1 VSTQICLF
9 ILLKSNPL
17 GAVAIGSGL
26 RILRFPA
33 AASRGIYHLFCLS
46 LKGLESRFSSTLSRL
61 SRCRCAVSVGAHY
74 REPELLCKGFLK
86 EKLNLLADC
95 RNPVQL
101 HSLPTN

>member
-1 VSTQICLF
+1 GQGCVF
-9 ILLKSNPL
+9 YAFLLRRQE
-17 GAVAIGSGL
+17 VITIFF
-26 RILRFPA
+26 R
-33 AASRGIYHLFCLS
+33 LS

-74 REPELLCKGFLK
+74 REPKLLCKGFLK
-86 EKLNLLADC
+86 EKLNLLVDC